1 MDHSDPA
8 ARSHRGGR
16 RSLGLTTL
24 DPQALRNPCQISLLA
39 GTVAVGVRGGLLRI
53 QRWWQ
58 EPDHFDWTTQ
68 FLRQRGLLRSAR
80 IVMAIVASSAALVP
94 ISFLGGLRW
103 PPVPLIALGVVGA
116 IITIGMTA
124 FWLVRWPTR
133 RQSEAAVTI
142 GVLLIAVWSLAQ
154 PTPAL
159 ALLTCTATAV
169 TGGYIAFLHS
179 TKLLLFNFVVAI
191 AIATTASWRLAEAT
205 TVGTAIAAF
214 WLVWFL
220 NLTVP
225 LSIRGMA
232 RAVGTFAMRSDAD
245 PLTGLLN
252 RRGFAHRVSSELMGS
267 HPTDRHLTLVMVDLD
282 DFKLVND
289 THGHAAGDRALTAV
303 AELLR
308 QHTPPRAAICRA
320 GGEEFLVAVITDGN
334 AADSIAAQLCT
345 AIAELPHDVTASIGT
360 SGMPLEALR
369 GRGSGSLLD
378 DLIAAADSA
387 MYAAKRSG
395 GNRVQH
401 GARL

>member
-1 MDHSDPA
+1 M
-8 ARSHRGGR
+8 
-16 RSLGLTTL
+16 
-24 DPQALRNPCQISLLA
+24 
-39 GTVAVGVRGGLLRI
+39 
-53 QRWWQ
+53 
-58 EPDHFDWTTQ
+58 
-68 FLRQRGLLRSAR
+68 
-80 IVMAIVASSAALVP
+80 
-94 ISFLGGLRW
+94 
-103 PPVPLIALGVVGA
+103 
-116 IITIGMTA
+116 
-124 FWLVRWPTR
+124 
-133 RQSEAAVTI
+133 
-142 GVLLIAVWSLAQ
+142 
-154 PTPAL
+154 
-159 ALLTCTATAV
+159 
-169 TGGYIAFLHS
+169 
-179 TKLLLFNFVVAI
+179 VAI

-308 QHTPPRAAICRA
+308 QHTPPSAAICRA
-320 GGEEFLVAVITDGN
+320 GGEEFLIAVITDGN
-334 AADSIAAQLCT
+334 PADSIAAQLCT

-378 DLIAAADSA
+378 DLIAAADAA

>member
-1 MDHSDPA
+1 
-8 ARSHRGGR
+8 
-16 RSLGLTTL
+16 
-24 DPQALRNPCQISLLA
+24 
-39 GTVAVGVRGGLLRI
+39 
-53 QRWWQ
+53 
-58 EPDHFDWTTQ
+58 
-68 FLRQRGLLRSAR
+68 
-80 IVMAIVASSAALVP
+80 MAIVASSAALVP
-94 ISFLGGLRW
+94 LSFLGGLRW

-116 IITIGMTA
+116 IVTIGMTA

-133 RQSEAAVTI
+133 RQSEAAVTT

-154 PTPAL
+154 PTPAV
-159 ALLTCTATAV
+159 ALLACTATAV
-169 TGGYIAFLHS
+169 TGGYIAFFHS
-179 TKLLLFNFVVAI
+179 TKLLLFNFAIAI
-191 AIATTASWRLAEAT
+191 AIATTASWRLADAT

-232 RAVGTFAMRSDAD
+232 RAMGTFAMRSDAD

-252 RRGFAHRVSSELMGS
+252 RRGFAQRVSSELVGS

-308 QHTPPRAAICRA
+308 QHSPPTAAICRA
-320 GGEEFLVAVITDGN
+320 GGEEFLIAVITDGSTS
-334 AADSIAAQLCT
+334 DSIAGQLCT
-345 AIAELPHDVTASIGT
+345 AIAALPYGVTASIGT
-360 SGMPLEALR
+360 CRMPLQALQ
-369 GRGSGSLLD
+369 GRGSGSPLD
-378 DLIAAADSA
+378 DLIAAADAA

-395 GNRVQH
+395 GNQVQH
-401 GARL
+401 GARP

>member
-1 MDHSDPA
+1 
-8 ARSHRGGR
+8 
-16 RSLGLTTL
+16 
-24 DPQALRNPCQISLLA
+24 
-39 GTVAVGVRGGLLRI
+39 
-53 QRWWQ
+53 
-58 EPDHFDWTTQ
+58 
-68 FLRQRGLLRSAR
+68 
-80 IVMAIVASSAALVP
+80 MAIVASSAALVP

-133 RQSEAAVTI
+133 RQSEAAVTT

-154 PTPAL
+154 PTPAV
-159 ALLTCTATAV
+159 ALLACTATAV
-169 TGGYIAFLHS
+169 TGGYIAFFHS

-205 TVGTAIAAF
+205 TAGTAIAAF

-232 RAVGTFAMRSDAD
+232 RAMGTFAMRSDAD

-252 RRGFAHRVSSELMGS
+252 RRGFARRVSSELVGS
-267 HPTDRHLTLVMVDLD
+267 HPTDSHLAVVMVDLD

-308 QHTPPRAAICRA
+308 QHVPPSAAICRA
-320 GGEEFLVAVITDGN
+320 GGEEFLIAMTNDGS
-334 AADSIAAQLCT
+334 ATDSIAAQLCT
-345 AIAELPHDVTASIGT
+345 AISALPHDVTASIGT
-360 SGMPLEALR
+360 SRTPLDALQSR
-369 GRGSGSLLD
+369 DRGSLLD

-387 MYAAKRSG
+387 MYAAKRNG
-395 GNRVQH
+395 GNQVQH
-401 GARL
+401 GARR